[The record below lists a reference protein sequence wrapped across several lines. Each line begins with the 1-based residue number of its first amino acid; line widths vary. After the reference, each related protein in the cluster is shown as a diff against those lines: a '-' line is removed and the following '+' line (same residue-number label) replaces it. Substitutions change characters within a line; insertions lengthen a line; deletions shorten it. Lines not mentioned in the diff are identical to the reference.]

1 MDMNPEKIERAKTA
15 LAMAVEKRNFSV
27 SYLEKIKKLCQDC
40 NFSEDNIS
48 KIDAMIKKTERF
60 SDDCHAKIKKLVEK
74 GLKENSPVI
83 CKKCCLQNSP
93 GCKTVVSRILKDTIA
108 IFCTI
113 DKVQGI
119 DKPQETLVRPNKI
132 SFLKTAKL

>member
-1 MDMNPEKIERAKTA
+1 MDPEKIKRARTA
-15 LAMAVEKRNFSV
+15 LEMAVRKRNFSV
-27 SYLEKIKKLCQDC
+27 SYLEKIKKLCQECD
-40 NFSEDNIS
+40 FPEDKIS
-48 KIDAMIKKTERF
+48 KIESLIEKREKF
-60 SDDCHAKIKKLVEK
+60 SKECNLKIKGLVKK

-113 DKVQGI
+113 DKVQGA
-119 DKPQETLVRPNKI
+119 DEPQETLVRPNKI
-132 SFLKTAKL
+132 SFLKTANL